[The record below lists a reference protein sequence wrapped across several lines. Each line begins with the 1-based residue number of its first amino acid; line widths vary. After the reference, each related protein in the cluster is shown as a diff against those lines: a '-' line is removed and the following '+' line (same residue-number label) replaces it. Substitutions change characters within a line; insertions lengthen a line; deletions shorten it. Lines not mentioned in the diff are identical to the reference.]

1 MTEKASILMPC
12 SQLNTPAA
20 QKLLSVVGTVYG
32 EPCIIELDTPETLSE
47 EVLKTQSGI
56 VIVAVTKQIYLK
68 TKLSFFKASG
78 VKIAVSKALI
88 DAMGDKAPENEK
100 GRNLMAAIP
109 VGAKVYAGKNGFFS
123 AFSFV
128 KDGKQFVF
136 LTLDEENF
144 SSTVSA
150 AFGGGNTE
158 ETNFRKSIDAV
169 TESGKKIAVAPCGSS
184 QAVMK
189 LLHGIGA
196 EKTFVLSDKAEKQSP
211 RTEKEFALSAK
222 NAMEWC
228 LADYGAAMS
237 GILRDEETGEKYIAV
252 FLADADGAQVAKVYA
267 DGDETDTRLAV
278 AAFIRLCS
286 MMEKAALKKDDKTAK
301 APLLPILIAALGII
315 LAVVFCFAAMTAQGK
330 NENNESSQTVAAV
343 EDGGRSVQSEQ

>member
-20 QKLLSVVGTVYG
+20 QKLLSAVRSAYG
-32 EPCIIELDTPETLSE
+32 EAVVKELDVPEKISE
-47 EVLKTQSGI
+47 EALNAHSGVV
-56 VIVAVTKQIYLK
+56 VIAVTKQIYLK
-68 TKLSFFKASG
+68 TKLSLFKTLG

-100 GRNLMAAIP
+100 ARNLMAAIP

-123 AFSFV
+123 AFSFA
-128 KDGKQFVF
+128 KDGKQLIL
-136 LTLDEENF
+136 LTLDEEKY
-144 SSTVSA
+144 SSTVTTV
-150 AFGGGNTE
+150 FGGNTE
-158 ETNFRKSIDAV
+158 ETNFRKSVEAV
-169 TESGKKIAVAPCGSS
+169 VKSGKKIAVAPCGSS

-189 LLHGIGA
+189 LLHGIGT

-211 RTEKEFALSAK
+211 VTEKEFALSAK

-228 LADYGAAMS
+228 LADYGTAMS
-237 GILRDEETGEKYIAV
+237 GVLRDEKTNEKYIAV
-252 FLADADGAQVAKVYA
+252 FLADANGAQVAKIYA

-286 MMEKAALKKDDKTAK
+286 MMEEAVLKKDDKKAK
-301 APLLPILIAALGII
+301 TPLLPILIAVSGII
-315 LAVVFCFAAMTAQGK
+315 IAVVFCFAAMTAEGK
-330 NENNESSQTVAAV
+330 NENNENSQTAVAV
-343 EDGGRSVQSEQ
+343 EDGGRSVQSE